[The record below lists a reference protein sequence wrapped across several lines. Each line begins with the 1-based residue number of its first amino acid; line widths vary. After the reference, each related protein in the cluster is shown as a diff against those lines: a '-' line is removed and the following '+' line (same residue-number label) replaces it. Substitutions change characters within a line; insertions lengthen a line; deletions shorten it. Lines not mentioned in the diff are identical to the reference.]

1 MYEIK
6 TRETDQDVRQF
17 IEKIDNQKKRSDAIK
32 LLEIFS
38 ETTGLPA
45 KMWGSSMI
53 GFGSYHYRYAS
64 GHEGDAMI
72 TGFSP
77 RKANFSLYLSTSQ
90 EDRMSFLA
98 RLGKHRAGK
107 GCVYINQLADIN
119 ENVLRQ
125 MILCNLDYIRTMY
138 QQNTL

>member
-17 IEKIDNQKKRSDAIK
+17 IETIDNEKKRSDAIK
-32 LLEIFS
+32 LLEIFT
-38 ETTGLPA
+38 ETTGLHA
-45 KMWGSSMI
+45 KMWGSSLI

-90 EDRMSFLA
+90 EDRTSYLT

-107 GCVYINQLADIN
+107 GCVYINRLADIN
-119 ENVLRQ
+119 EDVLRE
-125 MILCNLDYIRTMY
+125 MIQCNLDYIRAMY
-138 QQNTL
+138 PQRKV

>member
-17 IEKIDNQKKRSDAIK
+17 IETIDNEKKRSDAIK

-45 KMWGSSMI
+45 KMWGSSLI

-90 EDRMSFLA
+90 EDRTSYLA

-107 GCVYINQLADIN
+107 GCVYINRLSDIN
-119 ENVLRQ
+119 EDVLRE
-125 MILCNLDYIRTMY
+125 MIQCNLDYIRAMY
-138 QQNTL
+138 PQRKV